1 MLNFKKTKGEKM
13 DIKQEFIEIY
23 TQNIKREG
31 SEKLLE
37 WLQNTD
43 FFTAPASTRFHSCV
57 EGGLVLHSVLVY
69 KRFIKK
75 LEWEFGKDWEQVFS
89 KESAAICGLLH
100 DLCKVDFYKSELRNV
115 KVDGQWT
122 QKPYYTVSDN
132 LPYGH
137 GEKTVYIISGFM
149 RLTRDE
155 AMAINWHM
163 GGFDT
168 RVKGGSYAM
177 GDAFRKHPLAMLFHT
192 ADLETC
198 YLDEE

>member
-1 MLNFKKTKGEKM
+1 M
-13 DIKQEFIEIY
+13 DTKQEFLDIY
-23 TQNIKREG
+23 KTHIKREG
-31 SEKLLE
+31 SEQLLE
-37 WLQNTD
+37 WLLKTD
-43 FFTAPASTRFHSCV
+43 FFTAPASTRFHSCC
-57 EGGLVLHSVLVY
+57 EGGLAKHSVLVY

-75 LEWEFGKDWEQVFS
+75 LQAEFGDNWHETYS
-89 KESAAICGLLH
+89 HETAAICGLLH
-100 DLCKVDFYKSELRNV
+100 DLCKVDFYKTELRNV
-115 KVDGQWT
+115 KENGEWVQR
-122 QKPYYTVSDN
+122 PYYTVSDS

-168 RVKGGSYAM
+168 RVRGGSYSMA
-177 GDAFRKHPLAMLFHT
+177 DAFKKHPLALIFHT